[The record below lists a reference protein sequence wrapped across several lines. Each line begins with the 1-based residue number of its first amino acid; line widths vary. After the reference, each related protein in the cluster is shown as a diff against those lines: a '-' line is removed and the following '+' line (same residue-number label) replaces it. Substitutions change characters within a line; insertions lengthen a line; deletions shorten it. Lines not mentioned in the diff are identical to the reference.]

1 MHIHAEDVLLQMER
15 QMGRIAK
22 AVKDNDGD
30 ELKEAAAVL
39 ESYCQLLKGH
49 HLESRLQQ
57 EKTKPISY
65 PLPVQKRVPET
76 KELGSPLAET
86 EGEQE
91 EKRNLLDF

>member
-1 MHIHAEDVLLQMER
+1 MHIDAEDVLVHMER

-22 AVKDNDGD
+22 AVKDNDGYK
-30 ELKEAAAVL
+30 LKEAAAVL

-49 HLESRLQQ
+49 HLETRPPQ
-57 EKTKPISY
+57 EKRKPISY
-65 PLPVQKRVPET
+65 PLPVQKQVPET
-76 KELGSPLAET
+76 KELGSPLAQP